1 MLMDRLRLI
10 LTPFFSRRLGVVL
23 LLGFSSGLP
32 LALTGST
39 LQAWMATE
47 NVDIRTIG
55 LFTLAGI
62 PYTWKFLWSPFMDR
76 FVMPF
81 LGRRRGWMLVTQ
93 LALMGSV
100 AALGSLSATGSVG
113 WLAWMAIGVAFL
125 SASQDIVI
133 DAYRTDLLLADERGL
148 GSGLAVLGYRIGM
161 LVSGALA
168 LLMASVWGWSTTYM
182 VMAAFMGVGLMAT
195 LLGPEPTVHS
205 APPPTLKQAVL
216 LPLKD
221 FLSRSQAGP
230 LLALIVLYKLG
241 DAFAGALTTAFLI
254 KGVGF
259 SIVEVGTVNKGVG
272 LLATLSGA
280 LVGGVGHDALAALL
294 RIAVVWSAARI
305 GCIGLR
311 IAGDRRTKSIPYGAE
326 CVFRKLY
333 LGHGYGCLYRIA
345 HGAVQPALYG
355 YAIRLAFSALG
366 CGARVCGSALWGI
379 GNGVGLGRI
388 LFVFGGRLT
397 ARRVVGVALAVAS
410 AGALMGWGWGLTPI
424 GVRPLFSF
432 SSKR

>member
-133 DAYRTDLLLADERGL
+133 DAY
-148 GSGLAVLGYRIGM
+148 
-161 LVSGALA
+161 
-168 LLMASVWGWSTTYM
+168 W
-182 VMAAFMGVGLMAT
+182 
-195 LLGPEPTVHS
+195 
-205 APPPTLKQAVL
+205 
-216 LPLKD
+216 
-221 FLSRSQAGP
+221 
-230 LLALIVLYKLG
+230 
-241 DAFAGALTTAFLI
+241 
-254 KGVGF
+254 
-259 SIVEVGTVNKGVG
+259 
-272 LLATLSGA
+272 
-280 LVGGVGHDALAALL
+280 
-294 RIAVVWSAARI
+294 
-305 GCIGLR
+305 
-311 IAGDRRTKSIPYGAE
+311 
-326 CVFRKLY
+326 
-333 LGHGYGCLYRIA
+333 
-345 HGAVQPALYG
+345 
-355 YAIRLAFSALG
+355 AI
-366 CGARVCGSALWGI
+366 
-379 GNGVGLGRI
+379 
-388 LFVFGGRLT
+388 
-397 ARRVVGVALAVAS
+397 AS
-410 AGALMGWGWGLTPI
+410 ACWYP
-424 GVRPLFSF
+424 VRW
-432 SSKR
+432 RY

>member
-1 MLMDRLRLI
+1 MLMDRLRPI

-93 LALMGSV
+93 LALMGSE

-113 WLAWMAIGVAFL
+113 WLSWMAIGVAFL

-221 FLSRSQAGP
+221 FLSRTQAGP

-280 LVGGVGHDALAALL
+280 LVGGLVMTRWRLYYALLWFGLLQGLAAL
-294 RIAVVWSAARI
+294 
-305 GCIGLR
+305 
-311 IAGDRRTKSIPYGAE
+311 
-326 CVFRKLY
+326 
-333 LGHGYGCLYRIA
+333 
-345 HGAVQPALYG
+345 G
-355 YAIRLAFSALG
+355 YALLAAKGQNLSLMVLAVFLENFTSGMGTAAFTALLMALCNPRFTATQFALLSALSAVG
-366 CGARVCGSALWGI
+366 RVYVGPLSGVLV
-379 GNGVGLGRI
+379 VGLGW
-388 LFVFGGRLT
+388 GGFF
-397 ARRVVGVALAVAS
+397 
-410 AGALMGWGWGLTPI
+410 
-424 GVRPLFSF
+424 LFSVAA
-432 SSKR
+432 SLPGVWLVWRLRLLLLAL